1 MENFVIYVYF
11 MYMYYIYIC
20 MYVCI
25 VIDVNPKISLG
36 FFTTSY
42 KNLNERF
49 GQLNICYIK
58 ICNIYIYKIY
68 FISS

>member
-1 MENFVIYVYF
+1 
-11 MYMYYIYIC
+11 

-36 FFTTSY
+36 FFITSY
-42 KNLNERF
+42 KNLNERS
-49 GQLNICYIK
+49 GQLSICYIK